1 MGRCRIRCEMDNG
14 INHINRPFD
23 ELRDLGLMKSEGSL
37 SLSKGPYPMNNKT
50 RIVIAGPT
58 ASGKTAFS
66 IELAKALNTVILS
79 ADSRQFYKEMSI
91 GTAAPTEEE
100 LSQVKHYFVHHIS
113 IEDKYDVAD
122 YERDVLQ
129 LLDELFKTHDTV
141 IMTGGSGLFIDA
153 VCNGIDAMPDV
164 EPEIRE
170 KVQKLFDEGGLKALQ
185 NEVQRVDPEYYAIVD
200 QQNPRRLQRALEVCY
215 QTGQPFSSFRSGNAV
230 QRDFEI
236 KKYALLWDR
245 QQLIERID
253 KRVDM
258 MMEQGLLEEAKA
270 LYPKRHL
277 NALNTVGY
285 KELFSYFD
293 GQCTLEEAVEQIK
306 IHTRQ
311 SAKRQMTWLRR
322 DKSYTWITPDE
333 LCCDSPCRRHDLL
346 FTPHGTVWGSQT

>member
-1 MGRCRIRCEMDNG
+1 
-14 INHINRPFD
+14 
-23 ELRDLGLMKSEGSL
+23 MKTL
-37 SLSKGPYPMNNKT
+37 
-50 RIVIAGPT
+50 IVIAGPT
-58 ASGKTAFS
+58 ASGKTAFA

-91 GTAAPTEEE
+91 GTAAPTKEE

-129 LLDELFKTHDTV
+129 LLDKLFKTHDAV

-153 VCNGIDAMPDV
+153 VCKGIDAMPDV
-164 EPEIRE
+164 QPEIRQRVE
-170 KVQKLFDEGGLKALQ
+170 KLLQEGGMKTLQ
-185 NEVQRVDPEYYAIVD
+185 DEVQRLDPEYFAIVD

-215 QTGQPFSSFRSGNAV
+215 QTGQPFSAFRSGNAV

-236 KKYALLWDR
+236 KKYALVWER
-245 QQLIERID
+245 QALIERIN
-253 KRVDM
+253 KRVDL
-258 MMEQGLLEEAKA
+258 MMEQGLFQEAKA

-293 GQCTLEEAVEQIK
+293 GQCTLAEAIEQIK

-311 SAKRQMTWLRR
+311 YAKRQMTWLRR

-333 LCCDSPCRRHDLL
+333 LNSTTQHR
-346 FTPHGTVWGSQT
+346 

>member
-1 MGRCRIRCEMDNG
+1 
-14 INHINRPFD
+14 
-23 ELRDLGLMKSEGSL
+23 MKTL
-37 SLSKGPYPMNNKT
+37 
-50 RIVIAGPT
+50 IVIAGPT
-58 ASGKTAFS
+58 ASGKTAFA
-66 IELAKALNTVILS
+66 IKMAKASNTVILS

-129 LLDELFKTHDTV
+129 LLVELFKTHDTV

-153 VCNGIDAMPDV
+153 VCNGIDAMPDIQ
-164 EPEIRE
+164 PKIRE
-170 KVQKLFDEGGLKALQ
+170 KVQKMFDEGGLNALQ
-185 NEVQRVDPEYYAIVD
+185 DEVQRLDPEYYAIVD

-215 QTGQPFSSFRSGNAV
+215 QTGQSFSAFRSGNAV
-230 QRDFEI
+230 QRDFDI

-245 QQLIERID
+245 QQLIERIY

-258 MMEQGLLEEAKA
+258 MMEQGLLEEAKT

-285 KELFSYFD
+285 KELFAYLD
-293 GQCTLEEAVEQIK
+293 GQCTLDEAVEQIK

-311 SAKRQMTWLRR
+311 YAKRQMTWLRR
-322 DKSYTWITPDE
+322 DSSYKWISSEDN
-333 LCCDSPCRRHDLL
+333 LIY
-346 FTPHGTVWGSQT
+346 

>member
-1 MGRCRIRCEMDNG
+1 MVQYRIKFEMDNG

-37 SLSKGPYPMNNKT
+37 SLSKGPYPIKNKT
-50 RIVIAGPT
+50 LIVIAGPT
-58 ASGKTAFS
+58 ASGKTAFA
-66 IELAKALNTVILS
+66 IKLAKALNTVILS
-79 ADSRQFYKEMSI
+79 ADSRQLYKEMSI

-122 YERDVLQ
+122 YERDAMQ
-129 LLDELFKTHDTV
+129 LLDELFKTHDAV
-141 IMTGGSGLFIDA
+141 ILTGGSGLFIDA
-153 VCNGIDAMPDV
+153 VCNGIDAMPDIQ
-164 EPEIRE
+164 PEIRE
-170 KVQKLFDEGGLKALQ
+170 KVQKLLDEGGLKALQ
-185 NEVQRVDPEYYAIVD
+185 DEVQRLDPEYYSTVD

-215 QTGQPFSSFRSGNAV
+215 QTGKPFSSFRIGNTV
-230 QRDFEI
+230 QRDFDI
-236 KKYALLWDR
+236 KKYAILWER

-258 MMEQGLLEEAKA
+258 MMEQGLMEEAKA

-285 KELFSYFD
+285 KELFAYFD

-311 SAKRQMTWLRR
+311 YAKRQMTWLRK
-322 DKSYTWITPDE
+322 DTSYRWIMPEDF
-333 LCCDSPCRRHDLL
+333 DN
-346 FTPHGTVWGSQT
+346 TVSALQQEMA

>member
-1 MGRCRIRCEMDNG
+1 MAQSDSGL
-14 INHINRPFD
+14 RPHSAFSIQHSA
-23 ELRDLGLMKSEGSL
+23 LK
-37 SLSKGPYPMNNKT
+37 NKT
-50 RIVIAGPT
+50 LIVIAGPT

-66 IELAKALNTVILS
+66 IEMAKALNTVILS

-122 YERDVLQ
+122 YERDALQ
-129 LLDELFKTHDTV
+129 LLGELFKTYDAV

-164 EPEIRE
+164 ELDIRE
-170 KVQKLFDEGGLKALQ
+170 KVQKLFDEGGLIALQ
-185 NEVQRVDPEYYAIVD
+185 NEVQRIDPEYFAIVD

-215 QTGQPFSSFRSGNAV
+215 QTGKTLTSFRSGNTV
-230 QRDFEI
+230 QRDFDT

-245 QQLIERID
+245 QILIERID
-253 KRVDM
+253 KRVDL

-285 KELFSYFD
+285 KELFAYFD
-293 GQCTLEEAVEQIK
+293 GNCTLDEAVEQIK

-311 SAKRQMTWLRR
+311 YAKRQMTWLRK
-322 DKSYTWITPDE
+322 DTNYQWIMPEDFDNTLSTLRLE
-333 LCCDSPCRRHDLL
+333 FASPR
-346 FTPHGTVWGSQT
+346 PW